1 MEPQQTVLVI
11 MAVFT
16 GVAAAA
22 LLLQMVFLFGIYRS
36 VKTLKHRS
44 MIFLDRWEPVAD
56 ESLKTITGLR
66 EQSREVLEK
75 VSNLTDATKLQVEKI
90 ESILTDFSSF
100 SKTQL
105 NRVDETVASTLD
117 RVTEATDAM
126 QQTLLA
132 PVHQIRAI
140 ATALG
145 AIVGSLFGGRRQS
158 VDRATIDEE
167 MFI

>member
-1 MEPQQTVLVI
+1 METQQTLLLI

-36 VKTLKHRS
+36 VKTLKQRS
-44 MIFLDRWEPVAD
+44 MVFLDRWEPVAD
-56 ESLKTITGLR
+56 ESLKTILGLR

-75 VSNLTDATKLQVEKI
+75 VSDLTDATKLQVEKI

-105 NRVDETVASTLD
+105 DRVDETVSSTLD

-126 QQTLLA
+126 QQTVLA
-132 PVHQIRAI
+132 PVQQLRTI

-145 AIVGSLFGGRRQS
+145 TIVSSLFGGRRQS
-158 VDRATIDEE
+158 VDRATLDEE